1 MCARP
6 VPTDPAR
13 SALMGRVR
21 QSGTA
26 QEQSVGRILREAGF
40 AYRRNVGALPGSPDF
55 ANRKRKWAV
64 FVNGCFWHGHRN
76 CALATVPKANRT
88 FWQEKFV
95 ANRRRDARA
104 IRELRRRGFKV
115 VVVWGCRVD
124 GDGNLARRLSNV
136 LEPRRV

>member
-1 MCARP
+1 MGACSE
-6 VPTDPAR
+6 PTEATR

-40 AYRRNVGALPGSPDF
+40 AYRRNVRALPGSPDF
-55 ANRKRKWAV
+55 ANRKRKWAL

-76 CALATVPKANRT
+76 CRLATMPKTNRA
-88 FWQEKFV
+88 FWQEKFA

-104 IRELRRRGFKV
+104 IRELRRRGYKV
-115 VVVWGCRVD
+115 VVVWGCRID
-124 GDGNLARRLSNV
+124 DDRQLARRLSDV
-136 LEPRRV
+136 LESGRV